1 MSDSYMVFLSRYF
14 KLVSFLKK
22 ILIDTLLL
30 LRTLRIVANRFF
42 SFAAG
47 IGTTSRI

>member
-22 ILIDTLLL
+22 NSDRYT
-30 LRTLRIVANRFF
+30 VAAEN
-42 SFAAG
+42 
-47 IGTTSRI
+47 TSDRS